1 MNAMPKRAFQ
11 MYEVKQTAPREA
23 APKAVAHT
31 YQGRKDFQEIA
42 RYVFDKRRG
51 LMQRLA
57 K

>member
-1 MNAMPKRAFQ
+1 